1 MHAEEG
7 KNNFKNVNETKTHT
21 RTRTHALL
29 WVGTIPACR
38 LWNKNTSRRGGW
50 EAQQQRGAMSL
61 TERALVNIRFGLV
74 TTQKSRRQLGEGSL
88 PRSLNSTQ
96 ERAASLGGRR
106 AELSVPRENS
116 VPARTSP
123 TALTPRPETEF
134 VSDHKMGIDY
144 SSHHWLGKNAYC
156 SSGGKVKRKLT
167 FFLGDIKSLGKWDI
181 HTRVLKG
188 HAQFLFVAWR
198 VNLDLYFRAGTPLSI
213 QAKWTAGRELSRSA
227 GQGQGCGG
235 VLFSWEDRTGIGGG
249 PWDPEH
255 WTSCLT
261 RVCVSVYTC
270 VRVCTPLGGLRS
282 APASPR
288 FDSPDRKVVSGR
300 SGQLKSLPYH
310 SRPRLTQSESG
321 FFFFFQG
328 EWEMYL
334 CTYLSL

>member
-50 EAQQQRGAMSL
+50 EAQQQRGALSL

-74 TTQKSRRQLGEGSL
+74 TTQKSRRRLGEGSL

-106 AELSVPRENS
+106 AELSVPRETS
-116 VPARTSP
+116 VPAGTSP

-181 HTRVLKG
+181 HTGVLKG

-198 VNLDLYFRAGTPLSI
+198 VNLDLQFRAGTPLSI
-213 QAKWTAGRELSRSA
+213 QAKWTTGRELIRSA
-227 GQGQGCGG
+227 GQGRGWGVCYFPGRIALELAGG
-235 VLFSWEDRTGIGGG
+235 LGIPSTGPPAWLVCAFLCI
-249 PWDPEH
+249 
-255 WTSCLT
+255 
-261 RVCVSVYTC
+261 RVCPC
-270 VRVCTPLGGLRS
+270 VPFWGGLCS

-288 FDSPDRKVVSGR
+288 FDSPDRKLVSGR

-321 FFFFFQG
+321 FFFF
-328 EWEMYL
+328 
-334 CTYLSL
+334 